1 MGIYKRKTDKKID
14 CPMEKTLH
22 VITGKWKLAILCELN
37 RGSCRLK
44 DFEKHN
50 PEASKRAL
58 TQQLKELVIDGIIE
72 KEDFNVYPKKVIYS
86 LTQKG
91 QELIPIIEVLGKFG
105 EKL

>member
-1 MGIYKRKTDKKID
+1 MGTYIRKTDIKND
-14 CPMEKTLH
+14 CPMEKALH

-37 RGSCRLK
+37 RGNCRLK
-44 DFEKHN
+44 DLEKHN

-58 TQQLKELVIDGIIE
+58 TQQLKELALDGIIE

-86 LTQKG
+86 LTQRGK
-91 QELIPIIEVLGKFG
+91 ELIPVIQVLGKFG